1 MKKIHIGDIVYFETI
16 DGKTNSMI
24 VAEIVRDKLYDDN
37 GAFLMKNDVV
47 KITRPSLRQSIEQEE
62 PNKAVAW
69 LEAQSGKV
77 VTKKLINEFINYMN
91 YDKN

>member
-1 MKKIHIGDIVYFETI
+1 MKKINIGDIVYFETL
-16 DGKTNSMI
+16 DGKVDSMV

-37 GAFLMKNDVV
+37 GAFLTKDDVV
-47 KITRPSLRQSIEQEE
+47 KITRPSLRQSLEQKK

-77 VTKKLINEFINYMN
+77 VTKKMINEFINYMN
-91 YDKN
+91 YDKD

>member
-16 DGKTNSMI
+16 DGKTGSMV

-91 YDKN
+91 YDKD

>member
-16 DGKTNSMI
+16 DGKVDSMV
-24 VAEIVRDKLYDDN
+24 VAEIVRDKLYDGN
-37 GAFLMKNDVV
+37 GAFLIKDDVIKV
-47 KITRPSLRQSIEQEE
+47 TRPSSRPLEQKE

-91 YDKN
+91 YDKD

>member
-1 MKKIHIGDIVYFETI
+1 MRKIHIGDTVYFETL
-16 DGKTNSMI
+16 DGKTDSMV

-37 GAFLMKNDVV
+37 GAFLIKDDVV
-47 KITRPSLRQSIEQEE
+47 KITRPSLRQPLEQRE

-77 VTKKLINEFINYMN
+77 VTKKMIKEFINYMSN
-91 YDKN
+91 ERN

>member
-16 DGKTNSMI
+16 DGKTDSMV
-24 VAEIVRDKLYDDN
+24 VAEIVRDKLYDNN
-37 GAFLMKNDVV
+37 GAFLIKNDVV
-47 KITRPSLRQSIEQEE
+47 KITRPSLRQSIEQGE
-62 PNKAVAW
+62 PNKVVAW

>member
-16 DGKTNSMI
+16 DGKTDSMV

-47 KITRPSLRQSIEQEE
+47 KITRPSLRQSIEQGE